1 MNKTTVTG
9 SLSEAGK
16 IVISE
21 PESRQLGSISLWSP
35 WAQSLQAPVL
45 LIPQGQASPGVTE
58 SCLSSLAR
66 VQSMEMKRPQV
77 TQGPLCWSV
86 ALTGG
91 QIPANLGYLTQP
103 Q

>member
-16 IVISE
+16 IIISE
-21 PESRQLGSISLWSP
+21 PERRQLGSISLWFP

-58 SCLSSLAR
+58 SCLFVFPGQSSEYGDEKTTSNAGTSVL
-66 VQSMEMKRPQV
+66 EC
-77 TQGPLCWSV
+77 GPDWWADTC
-86 ALTGG
+86 
-91 QIPANLGYLTQP
+91 
-103 Q
+103 